1 MRIEQ
6 IKLRMEENLK
16 ELREYQEM
24 QLKNYE
30 YIMSSLTDIDVIDME
45 IQCMEE
51 DFKFTTVFRDIA
63 FREKENL
70 NDLVNLVWEAKN
82 KGVEAN
88 V

>member
-6 IKLRMEENLK
+6 IKLKMEENLK

-24 QLKNYE
+24 QLKSYE
-30 YIMSSLTDIDVIDME
+30 YLMSLTDIDEVDME
-45 IQCMEE
+45 IQCIE
-51 DFKFTTVFRDIA
+51 DEFRFTTIFKDIA

-70 NDLVNLVWEAKN
+70 NNLVNLVWEAKN

>member
-24 QLKNYE
+24 QLKSYE
-30 YIMSSLTDIDVIDME
+30 YLMSLKDIDKVDME
-45 IQCMEE
+45 IQCIE
-51 DFKFTTVFRDIA
+51 DEFRFTTIFKDIA

>member
-24 QLKNYE
+24 QLKSYE
-30 YIMSSLTDIDVIDME
+30 YLMSLKDIDEVDME
-45 IQCMEE
+45 IQCIE
-51 DFKFTTVFRDIA
+51 DEFRFTTIFKDIA

-70 NDLVNLVWEAKN
+70 SDLVNLVWEAKN

>member
-1 MRIEQ
+1 MKLEQ

-24 QLKNYE
+24 QLRSYE
-30 YIMSSLTDIDVIDME
+30 YLMSLTDIDEIDME
-45 IQCMEE
+45 IQWIEE
-51 DFKFTTVFRDIA
+51 EFRLTTLFKDIA
-63 FREKENL
+63 IKEKENL
-70 NDLVNLVWEAKN
+70 DNLISSVWEAKN

>member
-1 MRIEQ
+1 MRLEQ

-24 QLKNYE
+24 QLRSYE
-30 YIMSSLTDIDVIDME
+30 YLMSLTDIDEIDME
-45 IQCMEE
+45 IQCIE
-51 DFKFTTVFRDIA
+51 DEFKFTTLFKDIA
-63 FREKENL
+63 IKEKENL
-70 NDLVNLVWEAKN
+70 DNLINSVWEAKN

>member
-1 MRIEQ
+1 MKLEQ

-24 QLKNYE
+24 QLRSYE
-30 YIMSSLTDIDVIDME
+30 YLMSLTDIDEIDME
-45 IQCMEE
+45 IQCIE
-51 DFKFTTVFRDIA
+51 DEFKFTTLFKDIA
-63 FREKENL
+63 IKEKENL
-70 NDLVNLVWEAKN
+70 DNLISSVWEAKN

>member
-16 ELREYQEM
+16 ELKEYQEM
-24 QLKNYE
+24 QLKSYE
-30 YIMSSLTDIDVIDME
+30 YLMSLTDIDEVDME
-45 IQCMEE
+45 IEAIE
-51 DFKFTTVFRDIA
+51 ADFRATTLFRDIA

-70 NDLVNLVWEAKN
+70 NNLVNLVWEAKN
-82 KGVEAN
+82 KEVEAY

>member
-24 QLKNYE
+24 QLRSYE
-30 YIMSSLTDIDVIDME
+30 YLMSLTDIDEVDME
-45 IQCMEE
+45 IQYIE
-51 DFKFTTVFRDIA
+51 DEFKFTTLFKDIA
-63 FREKENL
+63 IKEKENL
-70 NDLVNLVWEAKN
+70 DNLMSLVWEAKN

>member
-1 MRIEQ
+1 MKLEQ

-24 QLKNYE
+24 QLRSYE
-30 YIMSSLTDIDVIDME
+30 YLMSLTDIDEIDME
-45 IQCMEE
+45 IQWIEE
-51 DFKFTTVFRDIA
+51 EFKLTTLFKDIA
-63 FREKENL
+63 IKEKENL
-70 NDLVNLVWEAKN
+70 DNLINSVWEAKN

>member
-1 MRIEQ
+1 MRLEQ

-24 QLKNYE
+24 QLRSYE
-30 YIMSSLTDIDVIDME
+30 YLMSLTDIDEIDME
-45 IQCMEE
+45 IQCIE
-51 DFKFTTVFRDIA
+51 DEFKFTTLFKDIA
-63 FREKENL
+63 IKEKENL
-70 NDLVNLVWEAKN
+70 DNLISSVWEAKN

>member
-1 MRIEQ
+1 MKLEQ

-24 QLKNYE
+24 QLRSYE
-30 YIMSSLTDIDVIDME
+30 YLMSLTDIDEIDME
-45 IQCMEE
+45 IQWIEE
-51 DFKFTTVFRDIA
+51 EFRLTTLFKDIA
-63 FREKENL
+63 IKEKENL
-70 NDLVNLVWEAKN
+70 DNLISSVWEVKN

>member
-1 MRIEQ
+1 MKLEQ

-24 QLKNYE
+24 QLRSYE
-30 YIMSSLTDIDVIDME
+30 YLMSLTDIDEIDME
-45 IQCMEE
+45 IQCIE
-51 DFKFTTVFRDIA
+51 DEFKFTTLFKDIA
-63 FREKENL
+63 IKEKENL
-70 NDLVNLVWEAKN
+70 DNLISSVWEVKN

>member
-24 QLKNYE
+24 QLKSYE
-30 YIMSSLTDIDVIDME
+30 YLMSLKDIDEVDME
-45 IQCMEE
+45 IQCIE
-51 DFKFTTVFRDIA
+51 DEFRFTTIFKDIA

-82 KGVEAN
+82 KGVKAY

>member
-1 MRIEQ
+1 MRLEQ

-24 QLKNYE
+24 QLRSYE
-30 YIMSSLTDIDVIDME
+30 YLMSLTDIDEIDMG
-45 IQCMEE
+45 IQCIE
-51 DFKFTTVFRDIA
+51 DEFKFTTLFKDIA
-63 FREKENL
+63 IKEKENL
-70 NDLVNLVWEAKN
+70 DNLINSVWEAKN

>member
-1 MRIEQ
+1 MKLEQ

-24 QLKNYE
+24 QLRSYE
-30 YIMSSLTDIDVIDME
+30 YLMSLTDIDEIDME
-45 IQCMEE
+45 IQCIE
-51 DFKFTTVFRDIA
+51 DEFRFTTLFKDIA
-63 FREKENL
+63 IKEKENL
-70 NDLVNLVWEAKN
+70 DNLINSVWETKN

>member
-24 QLKNYE
+24 QLRSYE
-30 YIMSSLTDIDVIDME
+30 YLMELKDIDEVDME
-45 IQCMEE
+45 IQWIEE
-51 DFKFTTVFRDIA
+51 EFKFTTLFKDIA
-63 FREKENL
+63 IKEKENL
-70 NDLVNLVWEAKN
+70 DNLINLVWEAKN
-82 KGVEAN
+82 KGAEAN